1 MSISLYKEYFQ
12 KSRIFMY
19 PLLGIKRGGSVTP
32 IETYIAWEGICEPHE
47 AKLVCKYHLRNDPEF
62 LAFEKEKLYGNKL
75 FCDFKQLAD
84 GTGAYIFDF
93 NLYKQ
98 DWMKILDGQY
108 SELSYQ
114 YKKQIESYYGR
125 RDPNYA
131 YVESFLYPL
140 KYYSMYSDLLN
151 VDIDILQEAKQLCS
165 KLDLEK
171 ETLKAQVKNLEVR
184 AKTL

>member
-1 MSISLYKEYFQ
+1 
-12 KSRIFMY
+12 MY

-62 LAFEKEKLYGNKL
+62 LLFEKEKLYGNKL
-75 FCDFKQLAD
+75 FYDFKQLD
-84 GTGAYIFDF
+84 DNIGAYVFDF
-93 NLYKQ
+93 SCYKQ
-98 DWMKILDGQY
+98 DWIKIIDGNY

-114 YKKQIESYYGR
+114 YKKQIENFYGK

-140 KYYSMYSDLLN
+140 KYYNIYAELLDVN
-151 VDIDILQEAKQLCS
+151 VELLQEAKQLCS
-165 KLDLEK
+165 KISLEK
-171 ETLKAQVKNLEVR
+171 ETLKAQIKNLEI
-184 AKTL
+184 KTRTL